1 MRPILG
7 QTVSRARPKACT
19 AIRATPR
26 WNATVSAG
34 ECWPLSKPSGRVA
47 EFTRPATWEDVKRLA
62 RYLDEAGAE
71 YALIGGYALAAHGL
85 VRLTEDIDILVDPS
99 AANSRRWIVALSRLT
114 DGAAREL
121 AAEPDVFARDKTYAI
136 RINDEITV
144 DVLPAAAGVPWEAL
158 RDYVSDVVLD
168 GVRVRVLSL
177 EGLLKTKSGARPKDQ
192 LDAAA
197 ITGALAEL
205 RK

>member
-1 MRPILG
+1 
-7 QTVSRARPKACT
+7 
-19 AIRATPR
+19 
-26 WNATVSAG
+26 
-34 ECWPLSKPSGRVA
+34 VA

-62 RYLDEAGAE
+62 RFLDEAGAE

-85 VRLTEDIDILVDPS
+85 ARLTEDIDILVDPS
-99 AANSRRWIVALSRLT
+99 PGNSRRWIVALSHLP

-121 AAEPDVFARDKTYAI
+121 EAAPDVFAHDQSYAI

-144 DVLPAAAGVPWEAL
+144 DVLPSAAGVPWEAL
-158 RDYVSDVVLD
+158 REHIQDVVLD
-168 GVRVRVLSL
+168 GVRIRVLSL

-197 ITGALAEL
+197 ISRALEEL